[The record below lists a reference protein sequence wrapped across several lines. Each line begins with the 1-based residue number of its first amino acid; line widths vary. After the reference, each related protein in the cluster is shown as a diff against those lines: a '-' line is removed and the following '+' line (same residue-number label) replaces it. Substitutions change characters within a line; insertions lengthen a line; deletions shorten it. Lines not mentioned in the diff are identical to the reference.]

1 MTYVYEQSSRGGF
14 GRAMPSGEF
23 IESVMHWHFSPTTG
37 SPFWLRK
44 AKEFDFDPL
53 ADVRTPQDL
62 KLFPDIADELRNVP
76 VGDLVPR
83 GYGADPEIYAVYDSG
98 GTTGAPKRLVFMAD
112 WMNLLMEWSSRDL
125 DTRGYRH
132 GSNWLALVPSGPHL
146 FGDFTAEMVRRRG
159 GFRFTIDMDP
169 RWVKECVR
177 IGDKV
182 AAARYMSHLV
192 AQTEDVLRTQ
202 DIAVMVVTPPLLEQ
216 ISRNSEL
223 VELINRKIELI
234 IWGGAHMG
242 SDTRRVF
249 RTELFPDIS
258 FYGYYGSVTMLG
270 TSVERAGLAADDPCV
285 FDTFSPYI
293 FLSVVDPDTRT
304 EVAYGER
311 GRVIMNHVSKSM
323 LLPNNLERDL
333 AVRVRAP
340 EGGIGDSV
348 ADIRPISA
356 LSGNPV
362 IEGVY

>member
-1 MTYVYEQSSRGGF
+1 MTHVYDRSSRGTCEP
-14 GRAMPSGEF
+14 AMPPEEF
-23 IESVMHWHFSPTTG
+23 IESAMRWHFSPATG
-37 SPFWLRK
+37 SPFWLHK
-44 AKEFDFDPL
+44 AQDFDFDPL
-53 ADVRTPQDL
+53 SDVRTPRDL
-62 KLFPDIADELRNVP
+62 ALFPDVADELRDVP

-98 GTTGAPKRLVFMAD
+98 GTTGKPKRLVFMAD

-125 DTRGYRH
+125 DIRGFRRGCH
-132 GSNWLALVPSGPHL
+132 WLALVPSGPHL

-159 GFRFTIDMDP
+159 GFRFTIDIDP
-169 RWVKECVR
+169 RWVKECIR
-177 IGDKV
+177 TGDRV
-182 AAARYMSHLV
+182 ATARYLEHLV
-192 AQTEDVLRTQ
+192 GQTETVLRTQ
-202 DIAVMVVTPPLLEQ
+202 DISVLVVTPPLLER
-216 ISRNSEL
+216 ISRNGEL
-223 VELINRKIELI
+223 VELINRKVEWI

-249 RTELFPDIS
+249 RTELFPDVS

-270 TSVERAGLAADDPCV
+270 TSIERAGLADDEPCV

-304 EVAYGER
+304 AVAYGER
-311 GRVIMNHVSKSM
+311 GQVVMNHVSKSM

-333 AVRVRAP
+333 ALRVRAP
-340 EGGIGDSV
+340 EGGLGDSV
-348 ADIRPISA
+348 ADIRPIPS